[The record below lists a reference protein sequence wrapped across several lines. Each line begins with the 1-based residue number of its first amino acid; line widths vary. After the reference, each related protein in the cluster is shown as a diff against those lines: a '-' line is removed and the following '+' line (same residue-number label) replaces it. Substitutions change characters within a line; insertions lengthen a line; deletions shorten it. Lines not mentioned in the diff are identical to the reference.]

1 MEKKDAKLSVTL
13 FGGFIVTY
21 DGKTIS
27 SLSARADSMWRLFR
41 YLLAHS
47 GKYVSS
53 DTLIDIL
60 FHKEEIANPRKSLQN
75 LIYRLRKILPET
87 DEYGQPY
94 ILSKHRIYGW
104 NDQAN
109 IYVDAFEFQELADKI
124 KSGAVGAELDAAGR
138 RILELYTGDYME
150 DLALEGWVEN
160 LSVQYKNQYFDSMNS
175 FVSMLYEQGKYQ
187 DVVEVCTAVLK
198 INMFEEH
205 FHAMMIN
212 AMLAQGSRYSA
223 LTHYRSITTLLQ
235 KELEVEPSEE
245 LRAAGRS
252 INAISQPMRPDIS
265 MVIDDLRAASAA
277 SGPMFCEMDVF
288 RQIFQLYERMN
299 RREDFPSML
308 VMYTIVVQHRTMSD
322 QEMFRIMAA
331 LKRACMISLRRSD
344 VVTQHSNTQLLIML
358 PSANEVSISIVLMR
372 IQQKFTQL
380 CLEEGV
386 ALTTQVRSLI
396 IPKVEGLK

>member
-1 MEKKDAKLSVTL
+1 
-13 FGGFIVTY
+13 
-21 DGKTIS
+21 
-27 SLSARADSMWRLFR
+27 MWRLFR
-41 YLLAHS
+41 YLVAHS
-47 GKYVSS
+47 GKHIPS

-60 FHKEEIANPRKSLQN
+60 WSDEDIANPRKSLQN
-75 LIYRLRKILPET
+75 LVYRLRKVLPET
-87 DEYGQPY
+87 DVHGEPY
-94 ILSKHRIYGW
+94 ILSKHRTYAW
-104 NDQAN
+104 NEKSE
-109 IYVDAFEFQELADKI
+109 IYVDAFEFLELVESI
-124 KSGAVGAELDAAGR
+124 KSGIAGAELEKTAY

-150 DLALEGWVEN
+150 DISSESWVEN
-160 LSVQYKNQYFDSMNS
+160 LSVQYRNQYFDCMNT
-175 FVSMLYEQGKYQ
+175 FVSLLYEQGKYPEII
-187 DVVEVCTAVLK
+187 EVCTSVLK

-235 KELEVEPSEE
+235 KELEIEPSEE

-252 INAISQPMRPDIS
+252 INAVNQPMRPDIS

-277 SGPMFCEMDVF
+277 AGPMFCEMDVF

-299 RREDFPSML
+299 RRDEFPSML
-308 VMYTIVVQHRTMSD
+308 VMYTIVAQNRTLSD
-322 QEMFRIMAA
+322 QEMFRVMAA

-344 VVTQHSNTQLLIML
+344 VVTQHSNTQLLMML

-380 CLEEGV
+380 CLEDGV
-386 ALTTQVRSLI
+386 SITTQVRSLI
-396 IPKVEGLK
+396 IPKVE